1 MKKSRRKTDFFQ
13 EDYFLNTAEYK
24 MDAPCLRIHSFCH
37 SFFYPG
43 YIATSKGGTSY
54 IGIALI
60 LKGENIRKNPY
71 GEKSITR
78 EGFIQVWDLNASHG
92 SKSTPRTTPLERY
105 FILFRTNH
113 LLQQLLQTLFPSE
126 LPQFPTKDFP
136 RIKKCFE
143 EIRHILRKQGE
154 TDEYLLSAAGFRLLT
169 EVARQLKDDENDLPK
184 CLLIAKN
191 YAEEQFCN
199 TALSREMIASAA
211 GISTTL
217 LGKYFRKYMNMT
229 VHGYIT
235 SLRVKKAEELLISTD
250 LSISETGEKCGF
262 SYSYY
267 FAKVFRN
274 FTGYLP
280 GEYRKN
286 KKIRKN

>member
-60 LKGENIRKNPY
+60 LKGENIRRTPDGDK
-71 GEKSITR
+71 KITK
-78 EGFIQVWDLNASHG
+78 EGFIQVWDLNSSSG
-92 SKSTPRTTPLERY
+92 SESAPRTTPLERY

-113 LLQQLLQTLFPSE
+113 LLQHLLQNLFPAS
-126 LPQFPTKDFP
+126 LPQFQAKDFP
-136 RIKKCFE
+136 KIKKCFE

-154 TDEYLLSAAGFRLLT
+154 TDEYLLSSAGFRLLT

-199 TALSREMIASAA
+199 AALSRENIAAA
-211 GISTTL
+211 SGISTAL

-229 VHGYIT
+229 VNEYVTG
-235 SLRVKKAEELLISTD
+235 LRLKKAEHLLIHTE
-250 LSISETGEKCGF
+250 LPINEIAEKCGF
-262 SYSYY
+262 TYAYY

-274 FTGYLP
+274 FTGTSPAKFRLK
-280 GEYRKN
+280 KN
-286 KKIRKN
+286 A

>member
-1 MKKSRRKTDFFQ
+1 MKKSRRKNDFFQ

-43 YIATSKGGTSY
+43 YIATNKRGTSY
-54 IGIALI
+54 IGAALI
-60 LKGENIRKNPY
+60 LKGENIRKNPD
-71 GEKSITR
+71 GEKCITR
-78 EGFIQVWDLNASHG
+78 EGFIQVWDLNANSD

-126 LPQFPTKDFP
+126 LPQFQTKDFP

-169 EVARQLKDDENDLPK
+169 EVARQLKEGEEALPK
-184 CLLIAKN
+184 SFVLAKSCI
-191 YAEEQFCN
+191 EEQFCN
-199 TALSREMIASAA
+199 AALSRENIASAA

-229 VHGYIT
+229 VNDYIT
-235 SLRVKKAEELLISTD
+235 SLRIKRAEKLLISTD
-250 LSISETGEKCGF
+250 LSISETAEKCGF

-267 FAKVFRN
+267 FAKVFCKY
-274 FTGYLP
+274 TGTTP
-280 GEYRKN
+280 AKFRRENQK
-286 KKIRKN
+286 

>member
-60 LKGENIRKNPY
+60 LKGENIRRTPDGDK
-71 GEKSITR
+71 KITK
-78 EGFIQVWDLNASHG
+78 EGFIQVWDLNSSSG
-92 SKSTPRTTPLERY
+92 SESAPRTTPLERY

-113 LLQQLLQTLFPSE
+113 LLQHLLQNLFPAS
-126 LPQFPTKDFP
+126 LPQFQAKDFP
-136 RIKKCFE
+136 KIKKCFE

-169 EVARQLKDDENDLPK
+169 EVARQLKEGEVPLPK
-184 CLLIAKN
+184 CFVLAKSCI
-191 YAEEQFCN
+191 EEQFCN
-199 TALSREMIASAA
+199 TALSREMIASTA

-217 LGKYFRKYMNMT
+217 LGKYFRKYMNKT
-229 VHGYIT
+229 VNEYVT
-235 SLRVKKAEELLISTD
+235 FLRLEKAKYLLAFTD
-250 LSISETGEKCGF
+250 LSIREIAEKCGF

-267 FAKVFRN
+267 FAKVFCKY
-274 FTGYLP
+274 TGTAP
-280 GEYRKN
+280 VKFRREKQE
-286 KKIRKN
+286 